1 MTSLLAVDVG
11 NSATKV
17 GAFREHALEFDE
29 TIPTRDCSERN
40 VKRTLVRALRCLEK
54 AERGRPEVA
63 LCSVVPAAATVWRKA
78 VREAKARLF
87 VIQGDTPAPLA
98 NRYRFPAELG
108 PDRLAAAVAAAALHR
123 PVIVVSLGTA
133 TTIDAVSAKGEF
145 LGGAICPGIAISLEA
160 LAIATAML
168 PSVSPRKPLIAIGKD
183 TQECLLAGSYF
194 GTIGQVNEIIRRQ
207 REIVGP
213 AVVVVAGGYAD
224 MVAGEIEA
232 GAAVEDHLT
241 LEGIRLIWQHNK
253 IPARSRGRKAGG
265 A

>member
-11 NSATKV
+11 NSATKI
-17 GAFREHALEFDE
+17 GRFEGEALRFHEI
-29 TIPTRDCSERN
+29 IPTAESNEKKVGPALR
-40 VKRTLVRALRCLEK
+40 RALRGMGKSGPARVEI
-54 AERGRPEVA
+54 A

-78 VREAKARLF
+78 VREAKAQLF

-224 MVAGEIEA
+224 MVAGEIEG